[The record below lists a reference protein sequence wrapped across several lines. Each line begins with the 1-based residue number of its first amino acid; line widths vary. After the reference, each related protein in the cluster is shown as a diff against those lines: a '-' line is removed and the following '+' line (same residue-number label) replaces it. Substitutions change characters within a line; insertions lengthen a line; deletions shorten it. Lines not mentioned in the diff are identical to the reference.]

1 MLRKLTPGVFS
12 LIIVGLFL
20 LSIAV
25 VLQILSL
32 WKHFE
37 TTDALLILLF
47 SIILFLIVRFL
58 VARLIFRKFETLF
71 RIIGEDPEKATHYI
85 KEPFG
90 SPALDKVKEDV
101 QNWTTKKHL
110 EIRQLKQME
119 KYRREF
125 LGNVSHELKTPIF
138 NIQGYIL
145 TLLDG
150 GLEDP
155 SVNRLYLERSEKSIN
170 RLISIVKD
178 LESISRLESGTLQL
192 QLQPVDILQLTEEVL
207 ENLEL
212 RAKQKNI
219 TLTVRKPVSG
229 TPVLVL
235 ADRKRIYEVLSNLL
249 TNSISYGKV
258 NGKTTISFRDRGTYY
273 RIIVADN
280 GIGIPP
286 EDQHRIFERFYRVD
300 QSRSRNLGGTGLGL
314 AIVKHI
320 IEAHGQQIRV
330 KSTPGIG
337 TEFSFT
343 LKKAWPPV

>member
-58 VARLIFRKFETLF
+58 VARLMFRKFETLF
-71 RIIGEDPEKATHYI
+71 RIIGEDPEKAAHYI

-125 LGNVSHELKTPIF
+125 CKPSLLGTQRKKHQPF
-138 NIQGYIL
+138 
-145 TLLDG
+145 D
-150 GLEDP
+150 
-155 SVNRLYLERSEKSIN
+155 LYCKRP
-170 RLISIVKD
+170 
-178 LESISRLESGTLQL
+178 G
-192 QLQPVDILQLTEEVL
+192 VDFP
-207 ENLEL
+207 
-212 RAKQKNI
+212 A
-219 TLTVRKPVSG
+219 
-229 TPVLVL
+229 
-235 ADRKRIYEVLSNLL
+235 
-249 TNSISYGKV
+249 
-258 NGKTTISFRDRGTYY
+258 
-273 RIIVADN
+273 
-280 GIGIPP
+280 
-286 EDQHRIFERFYRVD
+286 
-300 QSRSRNLGGTGLGL
+300 
-314 AIVKHI
+314 
-320 IEAHGQQIRV
+320 
-330 KSTPGIG
+330 
-337 TEFSFT
+337 
-343 LKKAWPPV
+343 